1 MGDGIEMLGV
11 VAVVLAL
18 VAILLWR
25 QAAAGRAELRRV
37 RGLADRESERF
48 ASLVSGSPAGIYQI
62 DSEGRVVFA
71 NPAWRQ
77 MAGFGPDEDVGNEWA
92 QRIHPDDLAQMAEW
106 QRQAREGAATIE
118 SAFRFIRPGGE
129 ERWFEG
135 RTAALPAD
143 DGAVAGFIGTIID
156 VTERERT
163 RIRLGESE
171 RLHRAIVDGA
181 VEAFVMTDRDGVIVA
196 VNPAAKV
203 MFAVREGDVEG
214 QHLATLIPGITEM
227 VTHAPRRM
235 EARRSDGR
243 TVMVD
248 VSISFAHTRDA
259 RFTAIARDV
268 TAEVEGERRRRE
280 HDLEQTALRDL
291 AASIPASAGIDAL
304 ARDASGRLLGLTGV
318 DTVLVA
324 EFVDDGTAAVLRGS
338 ASRTG
343 PSVAAGARHRL
354 VPDGPLQR
362 VLGLGHFASRGVGG
376 ADARVGPV
384 MLARQLCV
392 PIISDD
398 RVWGALVA
406 GNVTPGPLPDRLQ
419 ETLRGFA
426 GILGLAVWADGRRPA
441 GEPPDAPDAGT
452 ATD

>member
-1 MGDGIEMLGV
+1 MPVVGDGIEMLGV

-268 TAEVEGERRRRE
+268 TAEVKSWLTPLMSGANS
-280 HDLEQTALRDL
+280 LTI
-291 AASIPASAGIDAL
+291 AS
-304 ARDASGRLLGLTGV
+304 
-318 DTVLVA
+318 
-324 EFVDDGTAAVLRGS
+324 F
-338 ASRTG
+338 
-343 PSVAAGARHRL
+343 
-354 VPDGPLQR
+354 PL
-362 VLGLGHFASRGVGG
+362 
-376 ADARVGPV
+376 
-384 MLARQLCV
+384 M
-392 PIISDD
+392 
-398 RVWGALVA
+398 
-406 GNVTPGPLPDRLQ
+406 
-419 ETLRGFA
+419 
-426 GILGLAVWADGRRPA
+426 
-441 GEPPDAPDAGT
+441 
-452 ATD
+452 